1 MSKYINKYIDNNQ
14 LHSLKKDIFPRAK
27 IFIEQIGEF
36 APFGSILIGG
46 HVKPI
51 AFFDEA
57 DKEDLI
63 DSVKAVKVLKKQIS
77 KEIKNAIVDAAAIAY
92 DVAVNIKNSDGV
104 SEKRDALCLEFTSNG
119 EDWIDEYFPYMI
131 IDGQCVWR

>member
-1 MSKYINKYIDNNQ
+1 MNENQSKV
-14 LHSLKKDIFPRAK
+14 LKLDVFSRAK

-46 HVKPI
+46 HVKAI

-57 DKEDLI
+57 DRDDLI
-63 DSVKAVKVLKKQIS
+63 DSVKAVKVLKEQVS

-92 DVAVNIKNSDGV
+92 DVAVSIKNSDGV
-104 SEKRDALCLEFTSNG
+104 CEKRDALCLEFTSNG
-119 EDWIDEYFPYMI
+119 EDWTDEYFPYMI